1 MTDRSLP
8 LARRLLPV
16 LCLSLLAGATTPT
29 WAQLRRPDAP
39 SVSPRIPGSRALST
53 ELSLAGMPTTSDYI
67 VAVVNQEPITHTE
80 VDKRVTRIQES
91 VPAGTRLP
99 PMDEL
104 RRQVLDALIDE
115 KVQLSYARNMGMG
128 LSEAELDTAIENIA
142 AQNQMTMVEMRE
154 RMASD
159 GLDFNRYRESLREQ
173 ILIQRLRE
181 REVGARIQVSDEE
194 VDAFLREDAANPA
207 QASLNIAHIL
217 ILVPEKASPAEVAR
231 LQAKAEDI
239 QRSAAAGNNFSA
251 LVRQHSDDRNTVEA
265 GGAFGLREVSRLPEL
280 FVQAAMPLKIGQVA
294 PVVRSQAGFHIIKLV
309 ERENSAQATYTQ
321 QRARHIL
328 LRTTPQTDTRELIAR
343 LKDIRKQIT
352 GGQASFAQ
360 MARQHSE
367 DGSGAKGGELGWT
380 SPGQFVPEFEK
391 ALLAMQPGQISDP
404 VVSRYGVHL
413 IQLLERR
420 EVQLSDA
427 QKREAARSVLR
438 ERRFESAYEDW
449 AREMRAA
456 AYVEVRDAP

>member
-53 ELSLAGMPTTSDYI
+53 ELSLSCMPTTSDYI

-181 REVGARIQVSDEE
+181 REVGSRIQVSDEE
-194 VDAFLREDAANPA
+194 VAAFLREDAANPA

-456 AYVEVRDAP
+456 ARDHLA